1 MKKTRTFRPPAA
13 LWVLLVLVIV
23 VLAFTRGVDALGQG
37 QDQQALDRLTQA
49 IRQGC
54 VTCYAAEGRYPES
67 LDYLVEHYGLQIDQS
82 RYAVFYEPTGANLM
96 PQITVLECEP

>member
-1 MKKTRTFRPPAA
+1 MRRKRAVRLPAA
-13 LWVLLVLVIV
+13 LLVLLVLVV
-23 VLAFTRGVDALGQG
+23 AVLAFTRGVDALGRG
-37 QDQQALDRLTQA
+37 RDQQALDRLTQA

-67 LDYLVEHYGLQIDQS
+67 LDYLIEHYGLQIDQD
-82 RYAVFYEPTGANLM
+82 RYAVFFQPSGANLM